1 MTEHRPGHP
10 VVLLLA
16 ALTTAVTACGSGV
29 GDDTGTAVGPTP
41 AGATSSTAASTGSV
55 DPTLERPG
63 DLDVVQE
70 FVFEGMAS
78 YLYEAADALGRGEDP
93 TFSCAGVLALAEGD
107 QTAGLEAAAA
117 KAREQCGREIP
128 IEWAARQL
136 DAVEAEGDIAQS
148 IGECASVAV
157 ALDTV
162 QERFTDPRVDA
173 LRDRESRVCR

>member
-10 VVLLLA
+10 VALLLA
-16 ALTTAVTACGSGV
+16 ALTTAVAACGSGV
-29 GDDTGTAVGPTP
+29 GDDTSTAEGPAP

-63 DLDVVQE
+63 DLDMVRE
-70 FVFEGMAS
+70 FVFEGMAT
-78 YLYEAADALGRGEDP
+78 YLQEAADRLGRGEDP
-93 TFSCAGVLALAEGD
+93 TFSCAGVLAIAEGEE
-107 QTAGLEAAAA
+107 TAGLEAAAT

-136 DAVEAEGDIAQS
+136 DAVEAEGDIARS

-162 QERFTDPRVDA
+162 QDRFTDPRVDE
-173 LRDRESRVCR
+173 LRDRENQLCR